1 MNTFELKIIDSDE
14 IPFAPTS
21 KPPGVITQQIWIDGA
36 HLDEPHVVDVRE
48 LVRSLFKP
56 GEYYFF
62 TCECGESGCAGIWD
76 GFKVRHVPGKILW
89 HFRCP
94 VKQPLSELDEDEE
107 FNQWAASTTAVE
119 YEFDREQFTL
129 AMDRALQ
136 ALKSRPEESEYS
148 PYGFDRKDL
157 DKLDAYH
164 QPSFDWREE
173 PGRRRLYF
181 LADEENPLFLD
192 GQFISVDRL
201 RVSERFEADFI
212 EWKCQ
217 SNQASPPSP
226 LQRLEWLEK
235 TRSLLLSAFQE
246 GLPADIDIWLVA
258 YQWTTNG
265 ELDPW
270 DSDSRLISR
279 RFLNKHSA
287 FEYPYL
293 CLSADKGE
301 FSLWFD
307 NTPEPKNERGDFVGH
322 HNRIYDGSPFKIP
335 FALEKAL
342 SNWASSMPGNKT
354 PGPWDRWLLGRPPPP
369 AQLENFD
376 WVTFHAEGVRLATE
390 VKELVGNQVTV
401 FYEVPWESPA
411 IGEMRRLEING

>member
-14 IPFAPTS
+14 IPFALTS

-89 HFRCP
+89 HFRRP
-94 VKQPLSELDEDEE
+94 VSQKGNDLDEDDE
-107 FNQWAASTTAVE
+107 FDQWVASTTAIE
-119 YEFDREQFTL
+119 YAFDREQFTS
-129 AMDRALQ
+129 AIDYALRE
-136 ALKSRPEESEYS
+136 LKSRPEKSEYS
-148 PYGFDRKDL
+148 PYGFDREQL
-157 DKLDAYH
+157 EKLDAYH
-164 QPSFDWREE
+164 QPSLDWREE

-181 LADEENPLFLD
+181 LADEDNPLFLE

-201 RVSERFEADFI
+201 GVSERFEADFI

-217 SNQASPPSP
+217 SNQASPLSP
-226 LQRLEWLEK
+226 DQRNEWLEK
-235 TRSLLLSAFQE
+235 TRSLLLSSYQE
-246 GLPADIDIWLVA
+246 GLPADIDIWLVVF
-258 YQWTTNG
+258 QWTTNG
-265 ELDPW
+265 ELDSW
-270 DSDSRLISR
+270 SSQSRLISR
-279 RFLNKHSA
+279 WFLNKHSA
-287 FEYPYL
+287 FEDPYL
-293 CLSADKGE
+293 CLSADKGG

-307 NTPEPKNERGDFVGH
+307 FTPEPKNERYRFLGS
-322 HNRIYDGSPFKIP
+322 HNRIYDGCPFKIP

-342 SNWASSMPGNKT
+342 TNWASSMPEYKT
-354 PGPWDRWLLGRPPPP
+354 PGPWDRWLLGRPESS
-369 AQLENFD
+369 AQLGDFD
-376 WVTFHAEGVRLATE
+376 WATFHAEGVRLATE
-390 VKELVGNQVTV
+390 IKGLVGNQVTV
-401 FYEVPWESPA
+401 FYEVPWRSPA